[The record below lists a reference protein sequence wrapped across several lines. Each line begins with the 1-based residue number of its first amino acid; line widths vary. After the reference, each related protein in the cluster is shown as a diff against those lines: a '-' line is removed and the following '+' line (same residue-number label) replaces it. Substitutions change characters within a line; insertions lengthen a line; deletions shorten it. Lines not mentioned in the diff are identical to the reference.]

1 MKKLFSPLPLSLLF
15 LTNLLVCCS
24 QPRAIE
30 YRDFKNFKVENIG
43 FSSSAVKLDMVYFN
57 PNNFGLQLKST
68 ELDIFVDNIL
78 LGHSSQ
84 DYQISIPRQ
93 QEFAIPILVNLDMK
107 NLLANGL
114 NTFFKKEVT
123 VRVTGYVKVGKANV
137 FINFPINYEGKQS
150 FSVF

>member
-1 MKKLFSPLPLSLLF
+1 
-15 LTNLLVCCS
+15 
-24 QPRAIE
+24 
-30 YRDFKNFKVENIG
+30 
-43 FSSSAVKLDMVYFN
+43 MVYFN